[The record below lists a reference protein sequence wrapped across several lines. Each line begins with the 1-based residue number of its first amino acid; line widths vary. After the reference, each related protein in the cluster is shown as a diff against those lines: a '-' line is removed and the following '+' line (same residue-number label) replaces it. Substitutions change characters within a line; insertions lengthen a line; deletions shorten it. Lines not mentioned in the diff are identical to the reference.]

1 MLEDEL
7 KAADLFS
14 MAWTNPFKRF
24 YDEGEAG
31 AHAPPLRSG
40 PLPLKGD
47 VSLWSHIFFSWY
59 RSCAFVDP
67 ILVFAMHE
75 LPTRLI
81 FFVGEKRPFMCM
93 RSSTTGMTPCCGL
106 GSSCNRGSRGAELIG
121 AALDLGG
128 SGPDRASE
136 QRGPSHR
143 RRLLS

>member
-1 MLEDEL
+1 VLEDEL

-31 AHAPPLRSG
+31 AHAPPLRPG

-67 ILVFAMHE
+67 ILVFASIVA
-75 LPTRLI
+75 LQILAKG
-81 FFVGEKRPFMCM
+81 FSNVG
-93 RSSTTGMTPCCGL
+93 GL
-106 GSSCNRGSRGAELIG
+106 CTSCQPG
-121 AALDLGG
+121 
-128 SGPDRASE
+128 
-136 QRGPSHR
+136 
-143 RRLLS
+143 

>member
-31 AHAPPLRSG
+31 AHAPPLRPG

-106 GSSCNRGSRGAELIG
+106 GSSGRCNRTTSGRFRSHAAPRGWR
-121 AALDLGG
+121 
-128 SGPDRASE
+128 SP
-136 QRGPSHR
+136 
-143 RRLLS
+143 